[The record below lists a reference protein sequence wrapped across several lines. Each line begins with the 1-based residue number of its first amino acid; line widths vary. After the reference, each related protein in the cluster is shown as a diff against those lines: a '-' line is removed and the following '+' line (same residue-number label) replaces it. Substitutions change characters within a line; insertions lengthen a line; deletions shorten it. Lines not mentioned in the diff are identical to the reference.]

1 MSDGFEQQDSLR
13 LPPHTGNGSATVS
26 VSTTP
31 RKPMATPTPAQ
42 DDTEASR
49 ASSDWITPATEE
61 RGFGQYLELIWGG
74 RWIVLTAVIA
84 AVAGAIFYVERAT
97 KVYQA
102 DATLL
107 VSPLPST
114 NAVAGLGLIQASSD
128 PLRDIET
135 GAGFVTTTSVAH
147 RVSQRLGTKRS
158 AQDLLS
164 HVKATP
170 IAESDSVDIA
180 ATDSTAK
187 GAQRLANAFV
197 NAVVADRTAALQ
209 QQLDLLIPAFTARI
223 NALPPG
229 DGAARS
235 ALGAQLAELEALR
248 QSGDPNL
255 RVQALADLPSSP
267 ISPRKTLTVV
277 AALFGGLVL
286 GIGIVFMTQLMD
298 PRLRREQDLR
308 ERFRIPILARVPA
321 PRPRRWRRGPG
332 PLTPDAVTP
341 EAADAYATIR
351 SALVGAK
358 RDSGAPTTHRGPG
371 RIVLVTGA
379 SPFDGKS
386 TTAINLA
393 SALAAISDRVT
404 LIEGDLRRPSLGR
417 ALGVEPEVGME
428 NVLQGTT
435 GLKEAMTILPA
446 EPHPVRMILSSRNG
460 ATPQPILPS
469 QLHAVL
475 LAASKISDWVVV
487 DAPPLMFAPDLLSG
501 SRHLDAVLLVVRL
514 GNTNVSNLVETAEML
529 AQHHVRPLG
538 FVVVGT
544 SGHPDYY

>member
-1 MSDGFEQQDSLR
+1 MPDGFEQHDNLW
-13 LPPHTGNGSATVS
+13 LPPHTGNGSATVT
-26 VSTTP
+26 VSATP
-31 RKPMATPTPAQ
+31 RKLMATRAQ
-42 DDTEASR
+42 EDSEESR
-49 ASSDWITPATEE
+49 ATADWITPPAEE
-61 RGFGQYLELIWGG
+61 RGFGQYLELVWGG
-74 RWIVLTAVIA
+74 RWIVLAAVIA

-107 VSPLPST
+107 VSPLPGT
-114 NAVAGLGLIQASSD
+114 NTVSGLGLIQASSD

-147 RVSQRLGTKRS
+147 RVSQLLRTRRT

-170 IAESDSVDIA
+170 IAESDAVDIA
-180 ATDSTAK
+180 ATDSTAL

-197 NAVVADRTAALQ
+197 NAVVTDRTAALQ

-223 NALPPG
+223 NALPTT

-235 ALGAQLAELEALR
+235 ALGGQLAELEALR
-248 QSGDPNL
+248 QSGDPNF
-255 RVQALADLPSSP
+255 RVQALADVPSSP

-286 GIGIVFMTQLMD
+286 GVGIVFFTQLMD

-308 ERFRIPILARVPA
+308 ERFNIPILARVPA

-332 PLTPDAVTP
+332 PLTPDSVTP

-351 SALVGAK
+351 SVLIAAK
-358 RDSGAPTTHRGPG
+358 RDSADATRRRG

-379 SPFDGKS
+379 SSFDGKS

-393 SALAAISDRVT
+393 AALAATSDRVT

-417 ALGVEPEVGME
+417 ALGVRPEVGLE
-428 NVLQGTT
+428 NVLQGET
-435 GLKEAMTILPA
+435 GLKEAMTMLPA
-446 EPHPVRMILSSRNG
+446 EPNPVRMVLSSRNG
-460 ATPQPILPS
+460 ATPQPVMPS

-475 LAASKISDWVVV
+475 LAAREISDWVIV

-501 SRHLDAVLLVVRL
+501 SRYLDAVLLVVRL
-514 GNTNVSNLVETAEML
+514 GNTNVENLVETGEML
-529 AQHHVRPLG
+529 AQHRVRPLG

-544 SGHPDYY
+544 HGRPDYY